1 MDLYLDNAATSFPKP
16 EQVYR
21 AVEDAMRRV
30 GVSPGRGGYGRGVDA
45 SRLLF
50 EAREAVAAFFGIVDS
65 SRVVFTHS
73 ATEALNLAIRGLLKP
88 GDHVVTSTMEH
99 NSLARPLHEMSRR
112 SVDVTWVEADG
123 EGFVDPERVRAA
135 LRPATR
141 LVAISHCS
149 NVTGT
154 VQAIAEIGS
163 VARNAGAT
171 FLVDAAQSAGHF
183 PIDVVRMK
191 IDLLAAP
198 GHKGLLGP
206 QGTGFLYVGDEITLE
221 PMITGGT
228 GSSSQSLDQPES
240 MPERH
245 ESGTVNL
252 PGIAGLKAGIEY
264 VRQVGLEEIGRR
276 EKSLLQRLMAGL
288 ERIKGVALYG
298 PRDPERRCGVVSFTV
313 AGVDASQIGFLLDRE
328 HDISV
333 RVGLHCAP
341 LAHKTIG
348 TFPEGTVRV
357 SPGCFNNEHDIDR
370 FLAALQVVIALTGK
384 GVP

>member
-16 EQVYR
+16 EQVYC
-21 AVEDAMRRV
+21 AVENAMRRV

-45 SRLLF
+45 SRLVF

-65 SRVVFTHS
+65 SRVVFTHN
-73 ATEALNLAIRGLLKP
+73 ATEALNLAVRGLLKP

-99 NSLARPLHEMSRR
+99 NSLARPLHEISRR
-112 SVDVTWVEADG
+112 SVDVTWVEADA

-141 LVAISHCS
+141 LVALSHCS

-154 VQAIAEIGS
+154 VQAVEEIG
-163 VARNAGAT
+163 RITRDAGVR
-171 FLVDAAQSAGHF
+171 FLVDAAQSAGHL
-183 PIDVVRMK
+183 PIDVQRMK

-206 QGTGFLYVGDEITLE
+206 QGTGFLYVGDNVILE
-221 PMITGGT
+221 PVFTGGT
-228 GSSSQSLDQPES
+228 GSSSQSLDQPDS
-240 MPERH
+240 MPERY
-245 ESGTVNL
+245 ESGTLNL

-264 VRQVGLEEIGRR
+264 VQQLGLQEIARR
-276 EKSLLQRLMAGL
+276 DKSLLQRLLTGL
-288 ERIKGVALYG
+288 EQIKGVAIYG
-298 PRDPERRCGVVSFTV
+298 PRHPEMRCGVVSFTV
-313 AGVDASQIGFLLDRE
+313 AGTDASQIGFLLDGN

-357 SPGCFNNEHDIDR
+357 SPGCFNTDQDIDR
-370 FLAALQVVIALTGK
+370 FLAALQMVIA
-384 GVP
+384 